1 MKKLAL
7 ILAMALAL
15 CAGLVGCSAKE
26 DPDNPVVIRVEKE
39 TVTLQEFRNVFN
51 FYLEQYGI
59 TNENDAAYAS
69 VVDEIRS
76 FVIDTLVNEKVQLIQ
91 ARKEKLDRF
100 SDEEKAAIQDS
111 VDETIDTW
119 RSYFRNSLSDTYA
132 DEAELETHTEQML
145 ADYMKETGYSEQY
158 LIASFEDDMA
168 LQKLYEAHTGEIA
181 PTDEQVRAA
190 YDEKLAAD
198 QAAYAADLAAYERD
212 LNSMEDT
219 IYFHP
224 AGFRMVKQILISLP
238 DEVQQEL
245 ESLRLQG
252 KDDEA
257 DAKRADALA
266 AIEPKAQEILD
277 SLAADGSNFD
287 AVMAEKSEDP
297 GSASQPEGY
306 MVSAQST
313 MYVSAFTQAA
323 MALTEVGQISGLVAT
338 DFGYHILYYS
348 EELPERTVSFDEAQD
363 ALRESLAN
371 QMKNQAYDE
380 LLTGWREGMKIE
392 TFPEKT
398 VSSADSSSP
407 QPDDTLPPDASYTP
421 SQSAE
426 PSESTEP
433 SQSAEPSV
441 SPADSAEPS
450 QPAEPSESP
459 AA

>member
-168 LQKLYEAHTGEIA
+168 LQKLYEAHTGEKMCI
-181 PTDEQVRAA
+181 
-190 YDEKLAAD
+190 
-198 QAAYAADLAAYERD
+198 RD
-212 LNSMEDT
+212 
-219 IYFHP
+219 
-224 AGFRMVKQILISLP
+224 
-238 DEVQQEL
+238 
-245 ESLRLQG
+245 
-252 KDDEA
+252 
-257 DAKRADALA
+257 
-266 AIEPKAQEILD
+266 
-277 SLAADGSNFD
+277 
-287 AVMAEKSEDP
+287 
-297 GSASQPEGY
+297 
-306 MVSAQST
+306 
-313 MYVSAFTQAA
+313 
-323 MALTEVGQISGLVAT
+323 
-338 DFGYHILYYS
+338 
-348 EELPERTVSFDEAQD
+348 RTWCA
-363 ALRESLAN
+363 R
-371 QMKNQAYDE
+371 
-380 LLTGWREGMKIE
+380 
-392 TFPEKT
+392 
-398 VSSADSSSP
+398 
-407 QPDDTLPPDASYTP
+407 
-421 SQSAE
+421 
-426 PSESTEP
+426 
-433 SQSAEPSV
+433 
-441 SPADSAEPS
+441 
-450 QPAEPSESP
+450 
-459 AA
+459 